1 MKSLIN
7 HDDRIELIDRLDKLN
22 HQSQRRWGKMTPHQM
37 VCHLSDSFKAA
48 IGEKYVSPS
57 GNIVHRTLVKWI
69 ALRGPLSWPKG
80 FKTRPEMD
88 QEVGGTQPAEFVADV
103 KELRNVMDRFVKAER
118 DFEWARHPVFGEMG
132 EKEWL
137 RWGYLHVDHHLR
149 QFGL

>member
-7 HDDRIELIDRLDKLN
+7 QSERAELIARLDKLN
-22 HQSQRRWGKMTPHQM
+22 HQCQRRWGKMSPHQM

-48 IGEKYVSPS
+48 MGEKYVSPS
-57 GNIVHRTLVKWI
+57 GNIIHRTLVKWI
-69 ALRGPLSWPKG
+69 ALRAPLRWRKG

-88 QEVGGTQPAEFVADV
+88 QEVGGTPPVEFVTDV
-103 KELRNVMDRFVKAER
+103 KELRMIMDRFTSAQRE
-118 DFEWARHPVFGEMG
+118 FEWALHPVFGAMSE
-132 EKEWL
+132 EEWQ